1 MVHQGL
7 LHERIGEQMAAAR
20 KHATPYVLI
29 MGHKEAV
36 EGTILV
42 REVATNSQ
50 EAVPLLELPGY
61 LRRHRMG
68 VWRSSVPA

>member
-1 MVHQGL
+1 
-7 LHERIGEQMAAAR
+7 MAAAR
-20 KHATPYVLI
+20 RHASPYVLI

-50 EAVPLLELPGY
+50 DAIPLPELTGY
-61 LRRHRMG
+61 LKRRRF
-68 VWRSSVPA
+68 VSTV